1 MLTDM
6 LCSHHGRNPSQTELL
21 MAKKATFGQNM
32 GPSSA
37 EQTRDFDTSFHIQ
50 ILAQA
55 CQNLSDQHLFLQ
67 VKSFEWVPDILIS
80 TDQICQE
87 PHQQAGSL

>member
-1 MLTDM
+1 
-6 LCSHHGRNPSQTELL
+6 
-21 MAKKATFGQNM
+21 MAKKATFSQNM

-55 CQNLSDQHLFLQ
+55 CQNLSGRHLFLQ

-87 PHQQAGSL
+87 LHQQAGSLWT